1 MSIGTLIAEE
11 DWAGR
16 PATKGDLVLVQT
28 HLEGKIKDVEG
39 KIKDVEGMVK
49 DVEGKVK
56 DVEGMV
62 KDVEGKMKDLRVD
75 VSNVDTSLR
84 SEIAKLRV
92 SMVWMTVAV
101 ATGLGGLITVF
112 EFLS

>member
-1 MSIGTLIAEE
+1 MSIGTLIAEG

-28 HLEGKIKDVEG
+28 HLEGK
-39 KIKDVEGMVK
+39 
-49 DVEGKVK
+49 
-56 DVEGMV
+56 
-62 KDVEGKMKDLRVD
+62 MKDLRVEM
-75 VSNVDTSLR
+75 SNVDTSLR

-112 EFLS
+112 AFLS

>member
-1 MSIGTLIAEE
+1 MSIGTLIAEG

-28 HLEGKIKDVEG
+28 HLEGK
-39 KIKDVEGMVK
+39 
-49 DVEGKVK
+49 
-56 DVEGMV
+56 
-62 KDVEGKMKDLRVD
+62 MKDLRVEM
-75 VSNVDTSLR
+75 SNVDTSLR

-92 SMVWMTVAV
+92 SMAWMTVAV

>member
-28 HLEGKIKDVEG
+28 HLEGK
-39 KIKDVEGMVK
+39 
-49 DVEGKVK
+49 
-56 DVEGMV
+56 
-62 KDVEGKMKDLRVD
+62 MKDLRVEM
-75 VSNVDTSLR
+75 SNVDTSLR

>member
-1 MSIGTLIAEE
+1 MSIGTLIAKG

-28 HLEGKIKDVEG
+28 HLEGK
-39 KIKDVEGMVK
+39 
-49 DVEGKVK
+49 
-56 DVEGMV
+56 
-62 KDVEGKMKDLRVD
+62 MKDLRVEM
-75 VSNVDTSLR
+75 SNVDTSLR

>member
-39 KIKDVEGMVK
+39 K
-49 DVEGKVK
+49 
-56 DVEGMV
+56 
-62 KDVEGKMKDLRVD
+62 MKDLRVEM
-75 VSNVDTSLR
+75 SNVDTSLR

-92 SMVWMTVAV
+92 SMAWMTVAV

>member
-1 MSIGTLIAEE
+1 MSIGTLIAEG

-28 HLEGKIKDVEG
+28 HLEGK
-39 KIKDVEGMVK
+39 
-49 DVEGKVK
+49 
-56 DVEGMV
+56 
-62 KDVEGKMKDLRVD
+62 MKDLRVEM
-75 VSNVDTSLR
+75 SNVDTSLR

>member
-28 HLEGKIKDVEG
+28 HLEGK
-39 KIKDVEGMVK
+39 
-49 DVEGKVK
+49 
-56 DVEGMV
+56 
-62 KDVEGKMKDLRVD
+62 MKDLRVEM
-75 VSNVDTSLR
+75 SNVDTSLR

-92 SMVWMTVAV
+92 SMAWMTVAV

>member
-49 DVEGKVK
+49 DVEGK
-56 DVEGMV
+56 
-62 KDVEGKMKDLRVD
+62 MKDLRVD

-84 SEIAKLRV
+84 GEIAKLLV
-92 SMVWMTVAV
+92 SMAWMTVAV

>member
-49 DVEGKVK
+49 DVEGK
-56 DVEGMV
+56 
-62 KDVEGKMKDLRVD
+62 MKDLRVD

-84 SEIAKLRV
+84 GEIAKLRV
-92 SMVWMTVAV
+92 SIVWMTVAV